1 MKNILMNTI
10 NKLSRELFGD
20 DFNNLNESKQEVVMT
35 EFIINY
41 NQTMREL
48 EQYLTTNSITKT
60 NYILYTN

>member
-1 MKNILMNTI
+1 MKNILINTI

-20 DFNNLNESKQEVVMT
+20 DFNDLNESKQEVVMT

-48 EQYLTTNSITKT
+48 EQYPLTNSITKI
-60 NYILYTN
+60 NYILYTI